1 MIEFLIDSMHKG
13 GPLMWPILAGAITA
27 VSLGVWRLA
36 QLRRADADGRA
47 LFAAVSGFIE
57 AGDIEGALTMCRR
70 RPSSAVG
77 QVLAEILTEHDLG
90 VVSLH
95 RVADYATMAQRGRLS
110 THSANFLPTI
120 AQVVVLCGL
129 LGTIQGLMWGFSAGC
144 H

>member
-1 MIEFLIDSMHKG
+1 MMDFFVDAMHRG
-13 GPLMWPILAGAITA
+13 GPWMWPILVGAITA
-27 VSLGVWRLA
+27 AILGFWRLV

-47 LFAAVSGFIE
+47 LFAAVSGCIE
-57 AGDIEGALTMCRR
+57 AGDIEGALAACRR

-110 THSANFLPTI
+110 THSACFLPTI

-129 LGTIQGLMWGFSAGC
+129 LGTIQGLVIGFSSVC
-144 H
+144 F